1 MFGHNRFWLLRIWLT
16 SLLVCG
22 LAHPGAGCAQAS
34 SDDVV
39 VKDAYSNYDYGYSVQ
54 IPKGLTALRAPAPL
68 PNHGFE
74 IHLSDH
80 PKADVSVSASY
91 NAAEWSSFDDAINA
105 HLGYFKNKVGGE
117 VDIGARVSTVLG
129 GLRAVRFLMKSKT
142 AAVSDPEVRE
152 VLLAFRKAPGEV
164 GIVYEIVLTTPSSR
178 YKKDKH
184 LIDDLQK
191 TWRMKPLPK

>member
-1 MFGHNRFWLLRIWLT
+1 MMFGHNRFWVLRIWLT

-22 LAHPGAGCAQAS
+22 LAHPGAGCVQAS
-34 SDDVV
+34 SDYVV
-39 VKDAYSNYDYGYSVQ
+39 VKDGYSNYDYGYSVR

-74 IHLSDH
+74 IHVSEH
-80 PKADVSVSASY
+80 PKADLSVSASY
-91 NAAEWSSFDDAINA
+91 NAAEWGSFDDAIDA
-105 HLGYFKNKVGGE
+105 HVGYFKNKVGGE

-129 GLRAVRFLMKSKT
+129 GLRAVRFTMKSKT
-142 AAVSDPEVRE
+142 SAEVRE

-178 YKKDKH
+178 YNQDKH
-184 LIDDLQK
+184 LINDIQK
-191 TWRMKPLPK
+191 TWRMKPLPKH